1 MKSIILSAFAIA
13 FLLIACNS
21 STDKTKETKTE
32 DVSTGNEQLY
42 ACSMHPEV
50 TGKKGDKCSKCGMEL
65 TVPVKNADGTT
76 EPTAPTESK
85 SDTAKPTSAIMPSDF
100 SIKEIVSNYLKLK
113 NALTKDDTKSAAA
126 AGNAIAANLA
136 GLDANSLP
144 VAQKNAYT
152 EIADDTK
159 EHSEHIGANAGK
171 IEHQR
176 EHFATLSKDV
186 NDLIKTFGAGQ
197 KLYQDFCPM
206 YNDRKGAIWISET
219 KEIINPYYGS
229 KMLTCGSMKKEL

>member
-1 MKSIILSAFAIA
+1 MKNIILSALAMA

-21 STDKTKETKTE
+21 NTEKTRETKTE
-32 DVSTGNEQLY
+32 EESTGSEQLY
-42 ACSMHPEV
+42 ACTMHPEV
-50 TGKKGDKCSKCGMEL
+50 TGKKGEKCSKCGMEL
-65 TVPVKNADGTT
+65 SVPVKNADGST
-76 EPTAPTESK
+76 EPTAPAENK
-85 SDTAKPTSAIMPSDF
+85 SDTSKPTSAVIPSDF

-113 NALTKDDTKSAAA
+113 NALTKDDAKTAAA

-152 EIADDTK
+152 EIADDAK

-186 NDLIKTFGAGQ
+186 NDLIKTFGAEQ

-206 YNDRKGAIWISET
+206 YNNKKGAIWISET
-219 KEIINPYYGS
+219 KEITNPYYGS
-229 KMLTCGSMKKEL
+229 KMLTCGSVKKEL